1 MRTTTKT
8 ISLFICIALLF
19 TTLVACTNDT
29 QSYEPT
35 TSQQSSS
42 NSDATTTSATE
53 DEDGRP
59 LIYNN
64 NGIKIYAS
72 KVRFPNSATE
82 KYAEIKIYYTAINDN
97 DATCRVDAKN
107 LVINGN
113 SSNSNTGVDAMFA
126 LNKHM
131 VSTDSDASTI
141 VAYASDFNLKVNS
154 VGDEKY
160 VVDSSIAY
168 TVTGFFEISVGDFKD
183 SGTISF
189 TIPANFPENKFRT
202 DEKWVSTK

>member
-1 MRTTTKT
+1 MRKTTKA
-8 ISLFICIALLF
+8 ISLFICMTLLF

-42 NSDATTTSATE
+42 NSDTTTSATE

-72 KVRFPNSATE
+72 KVRFDTYKVESNA
-82 KYAEIKIYYTAINDN
+82 AIEV
-97 DATCRVDAKN
+97 CYKV
-107 LVINGN
+107 V
-113 SSNSNTGVDAMFA
+113 NSNDDSCSVRIIGMKV
-126 LNKHM
+126 NNQ
-131 VSTDSDASTI
+131 VSTGAADTSFVPPARSTVADGSASTI
-141 VAYASDFNLKVNS
+141 PVRCSSFGLPVIKTSEDKFKADANMAYSI
-154 VGDEKY
+154 VGNFE
-160 VVDSSIAY
+160 VWVDGL
-168 TVTGFFEISVGDFKD
+168 VD
-183 SGTISF
+183 SGTF
-189 TIPANFPENKFRT
+189 TVTIPANFPENKFRT